1 MQSVEITSPL
11 LENISFGEPAC
22 SFLARYA
29 EKKKYKNVFLLV
41 SQTLEK
47 HTDEIEKLRRSLGAL
62 YAGTWSGMRAHSPR
76 EDVLSAAKAAKQ
88 AGADLLVTVG
98 GGSLTDGAKAVCM
111 CLALD
116 IQTEDGLEKYR
127 EPRKL
132 ERALKGR
139 MASLLPLV
147 SVPTTLSGGE
157 FSGIA
162 GVTNTR
168 LSPPV
173 KQGFSSR
180 YLQPRVVIMDP
191 KLSQYTPEWLFL
203 STGMRSIDHCVEAI
217 CSIKSQPYSTA
228 IAAAAL
234 KVLAKALL
242 EVKENPKDC
251 VDARNRC
258 QIGVALVSPAIQQVP
273 FGASHGIGHVLGGT
287 ANVPHG
293 YTSCINLPHVLE
305 FNSKHPSTNE
315 KMKLVSECFGRPN
328 VHAAIVVDEYIRRL
342 GLPRSLEQVGIKTS
356 MHKTIAKLSMH
367 DFMLKTNP
375 RPITSYT
382 DIMGILRDAQ
392 SGTVGRTLAP
402 KNGRL

>member
-1 MQSVEITSPL
+1 MQSVEITSSL
-11 LENISFGEPAC
+11 LETISFGEPAH

-29 EKKKYKNVFLLV
+29 KKRGYKNVFLLV
-41 SQTLEK
+41 SQTLE
-47 HTDEIEKLRRSLGAL
+47 TQTGEIENFRRSLGTL
-62 YAGTWSGMRAHSPR
+62 YAGAWSGMRAHSPR
-76 EDVLSAAKAAKQ
+76 EDVLSAAKSAKES
-88 AGADLLVTVG
+88 GVDLLVTVG

-111 CLALD
+111 CLALKIRTAD
-116 IQTEDGLEKYR
+116 EMEKYR
-127 EPRKL
+127 APRKL
-132 ERALKGR
+132 EQALKAR
-139 MASLLPLV
+139 MGSLLPLV
-147 SVPTTLSGGE
+147 NVPTTLSGGE

-162 GVTNTR
+162 GVTDTR

-180 YLQPRVVIMDP
+180 YLQPKVVIMDP
-191 KLSQYTPEWLFL
+191 KLSQHTPEWLFL

-242 EVKENPKDC
+242 EVKENPNDC
-251 VDARNRC
+251 LDARSRC
-258 QIGVALVSPAIQQVP
+258 QIGVALISPAIQQVP

-305 FNSKHPSTNE
+305 FNSKDPSTND
-315 KMKLVSECFGRPN
+315 KMKLVSECFGRPS
-328 VHAAIVVDEYIRRL
+328 VHAAIVMDDYIRRL
-342 GLPRSLEQVGIKTS
+342 GLPRSLEQVGVKVS
-356 MHKTIAKLSMH
+356 MHETIAKLSMQ

-375 RPITSYT
+375 RAITSYT
-382 DIMGILRDAQ
+382 DIMDILKDAQ
-392 SGTVGRTLAP
+392 TGVVGRTLVP
-402 KNGRL
+402 KHCRL